1 MGTST
6 CFALINALSI
16 DVPLQS
22 LLLGALLATVAAFSE
37 LRPISGAIDVAG
49 AHYVNALYTL
59 SVAFVEILA
68 LSGPM
73 HGILVRL

>member
-22 LLLGALLATVAAFSE
+22 LLLGTLLATAAFSE

-49 AHYVNALYTL
+49 AHYVNALYAL